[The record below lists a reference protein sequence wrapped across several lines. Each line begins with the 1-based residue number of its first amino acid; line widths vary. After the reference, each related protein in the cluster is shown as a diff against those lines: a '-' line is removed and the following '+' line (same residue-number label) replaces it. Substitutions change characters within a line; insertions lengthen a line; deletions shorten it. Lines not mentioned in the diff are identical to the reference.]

1 MKVVRQENDSE
12 ARRSSGSEDLNED
25 PIKEL
30 PSVTTVPTAPSPP
43 VSPTSVRPRTVA
55 RTGLYA
61 LLAANAAVV
70 TLFAVRAG
78 FASNALVVIGRF
90 AGLYGALL
98 MAFQLLLVA
107 RLPWLDHRIGMDRLT
122 NWHRW
127 TGFGLLWTLVAH
139 LVFITFG
146 YARSSS
152 LDPVSR
158 LVDLA
163 ETVEGV
169 LRATVATALIL
180 VVGAVSARRA
190 RRRLAY
196 ETWHFIHLYTY
207 AAVVLAFTHQVAV
220 GTTFTA
226 SAAATAYWYTLWIAA
241 GAALVTGRLLLP
253 LRRNLRHRLR
263 VEAVVPE
270 SDQVVSVYITGR
282 DLDRLPARA
291 GQFFLWR
298 FLTKDRWWQ
307 ANPYSLSAAPDGTRL
322 RLTAKAAGAGSASLR
337 HLRPGTRVF
346 AEGPYGAFTALH
358 RTRPASLLIAGGVG
372 VTPIRALLEEIEG
385 HAVVVHRVAGERDAV
400 LHDELR
406 ELAVAKGA
414 ELHLVT
420 GPPVPDRLGPREL
433 AALVPDITERDVFLC
448 GPPPM
453 MTAVLGTL
461 RELGVPG
468 RQIHFER
475 FSLAG

>member
-1 MKVVRQENDSE
+1 M
-12 ARRSSGSEDLNED
+12 
-25 PIKEL
+25 
-30 PSVTTVPTAPSPP
+30 TTVQSPP
-43 VSPTSVRPRTVA
+43 VPPTAIRPKVVA

-61 LLAANAAVV
+61 VLAANAAVV
-70 TLFAVRAG
+70 TLFAVQAG

-107 RLPWLDHRIGMDRLT
+107 RLPWLDRRIGMDRLT

-127 TGFGLLWTLVAH
+127 TGFGLLWTLVGH
-139 LVFITFG
+139 VVFITFG
-146 YARSSS
+146 YAESSS
-152 LDPVSR
+152 MNPVSQ

-169 LRATVATALIL
+169 LRAAVAVVLIL
-180 VVGAVSARRA
+180 VIGGASARWA

-207 AAVVLAFTHQVAV
+207 VAVVLAFTHQVAV

-226 SAAATAYWYTLWIAA
+226 SSAATTYWYAVW
-241 GAALVTGRLLLP
+241 GVALGSVFLGRLILP
-253 LRRNLRHRLR
+253 LWRNWRHQLR

-270 SDQVVSVYITGR
+270 ADNVVSVYITGR

-307 ANPYSLSAAPDGTRL
+307 ANPFSLSAAPDGTRL
-322 RLTAKAAGAGSASLR
+322 RLTAKAAGDGSAGLR
-337 HLRPGTRVF
+337 HIKPGTRVF
-346 AEGPYGAFTALH
+346 AEGPYGAFTAMH
-358 RTRPASLLIAGGVG
+358 RTRPESLLIAGGVG
-372 VTPIRALLEEIEG
+372 VTPIRALLEEIHG
-385 HAVVVHRVAGERDAV
+385 HAVVIYRVAGERDAV
-400 LHDELR
+400 LYDELR

-420 GPPVPDRLGPREL
+420 GPPVPDRLAPREL
-433 AALVPDITERDVFLC
+433 AALVPDIAERDVFLC

-453 MTAVLGTL
+453 MNAVLGTL
-461 RELGVPG
+461 RELDVPKT
-468 RQIHFER
+468 QVHFER

>member
-1 MKVVRQENDSE
+1 MTTVQS
-12 ARRSSGSEDLNED
+12 
-25 PIKEL
+25 
-30 PSVTTVPTAPSPP
+30 PSVPPTAI
-43 VSPTSVRPRTVA
+43 RPKVVA

-61 LLAANAAVV
+61 VLAVNAAVV
-70 TLFAVRAG
+70 TLFAVQAG

-90 AGLYGALL
+90 AGLYAALL

-107 RLPWLDHRIGMDRLT
+107 RLPWLDRRIGMDRLT

-127 TGFGLLWTLVAH
+127 TGFGLLWTLLGHV
-139 LVFITFG
+139 VFITFG

-152 LDPVSR
+152 LDPVSQ

-169 LRATVATALIL
+169 FRAVVALGLIL
-180 VVGAVSARRA
+180 VIGGVSARWA

-196 ETWHFIHLYTY
+196 ETWHFIHLYAY
-207 AAVVLAFTHQVAV
+207 VAVVLAFTHQVAA
-220 GTTFTA
+220 GTTFTT
-226 SAAATAYWYTLWIAA
+226 SSTATTYWYTLW
-241 GAALVTGRLLLP
+241 GVALGSVLLGRLVLP
-253 LRRNLRHRLR
+253 LWRNRRHQLR

-270 SDQVVSVYITGR
+270 SDNVVSVYITGR

-307 ANPYSLSAAPDGTRL
+307 ANPFSLSAAPDGRTL
-322 RLTAKAAGAGSASLR
+322 RLTAKAAGDGSAGLR
-337 HLRPGTRVF
+337 HLKPGTRVF
-346 AEGPYGAFTALH
+346 AEGPYGAFTAMH
-358 RTRPASLLIAGGVG
+358 RTRPEAVLIAGGVG
-372 VTPIRALLEEIEG
+372 VTPVRALLEELHG
-385 HAVVVHRVAGERDAV
+385 HAVVIYRVGSDRDAV
-400 LHDELR
+400 LYDELR
-406 ELAVAKGA
+406 DLAHLKGA

-420 GPPVPDRLGPREL
+420 GPPVPDRLAPGKLLR
-433 AALVPDITERDVFLC
+433 LVPDIADRDVFLC

-453 MTAVLGTL
+453 MNAVLGSL
-461 RELGVPG
+461 RALDVP
-468 RQIHFER
+468 RTQIHFER

>member
-1 MKVVRQENDSE
+1 M
-12 ARRSSGSEDLNED
+12 
-25 PIKEL
+25 
-30 PSVTTVPTAPSPP
+30 TTVQSPPSPP
-43 VSPTSVRPRTVA
+43 TAIRPKVVA
-55 RTGLYA
+55 RTGLYSV
-61 LLAANAAVV
+61 LAANAAVV
-70 TLFAVRAG
+70 TLFGVQAG

-107 RLPWLDHRIGMDRLT
+107 RLPWLDRRIGMDRLT

-127 TGFGLLWTLVAH
+127 TGFGLLWTLVGH
-139 LVFITFG
+139 MVFITFG
-146 YARSSS
+146 YAESSS
-152 LDPVSR
+152 MNPVNQ

-169 LRATVATALIL
+169 FRAVIAMGLIL
-180 VVGAVSARRA
+180 VVGGVSARWA

-196 ETWHFIHLYTY
+196 ETWHFVHLYTY
-207 AAVVLAFTHQVAV
+207 VAVVLAFTHQVAV

-226 SAAATAYWYTLWIAA
+226 SSAATAYWYGVW
-241 GAALVTGRLLLP
+241 GVALGSLLLGRLVLP
-253 LRRNLRHRLR
+253 LWRNWRHQLR

-270 SDQVVSVYITGR
+270 ADNVVSVYITGR
-282 DLDRLPARA
+282 DLDRMPARA

-307 ANPYSLSAAPDGTRL
+307 ANPFSLSAAPDGSRL
-322 RLTAKAAGAGSASLR
+322 RLTAKAAGDGSAGLR
-337 HLRPGTRVF
+337 HVKPGTRVF
-346 AEGPYGAFTALH
+346 AEGPYGAFTAMH
-358 RTRPASLLIAGGVG
+358 RTRPEALLIAGGVG
-372 VTPIRALLEEIEG
+372 VTPIRALLEEIHG
-385 HAVVVHRVAGERDAV
+385 HAVVIYRVAGERDAV
-400 LHDELR
+400 LYDELHQ
-406 ELAVAKGA
+406 LALTKGA

-420 GPPVPDRLGPREL
+420 GPPVPDRLAPREL
-433 AALVPDITERDVFLC
+433 SALVPDIAQRDVFLC

-453 MTAVLGTL
+453 MNAVLGTL

-468 RQIHFER
+468 PQIHFER